1 MTNIV
6 QINSLSGTS
15 PFDLYVC
22 DQTISYCF
30 FVASISGSPY
40 TFNVPPPLDSTTP
53 IILKVIDANNC
64 EVIYLLSCGEI
75 YIKEFEGFEVF
86 LFQDA
91 NVYIFEGPP

>member
-1 MTNIV
+1 MPNIV

-53 IILKVIDANNC
+53 IILKVVDSNNC
-64 EVIYLLSCGEI
+64 ELIYLLSCGEI
-75 YIKEFEGFEVF
+75 YVKEFEGFEVF

-91 NVYIFEGPP
+91 NVFIFQGPP

>member
-1 MTNIV
+1 MPNIV
-6 QINSLSGTS
+6 QINSLSGTA

-40 TFNVPPPLDSTTP
+40 TFNVPSPLDSTTP

-75 YIKEFEGFEVF
+75 YVKEFEGFEVF

-91 NVYIFEGPP
+91 NIYIFEGPP

>member
-1 MTNIV
+1 MPNIV

-53 IILKVIDANNC
+53 IVLKITDANGC
-64 EVIYLLSCGEI
+64 EMIQPLSCQEI
-75 YIKEFEGFEVF
+75 YGKEFEDFHIF

-91 NVYIFEGPP
+91 SIYLYEGP